1 MDFEAFC
8 NQNVST
14 LPESL
19 QQYDGCS
26 NIRFEGVIFES
37 FSLRNWKISAT
48 FSNVTFQELNFTN
61 VVFQDCEFKNCRIQQ
76 VWFDSTYLVNSTWEE
91 VALESVMFSS
101 SDICGVVAR
110 NTSIEGL
117 VTMSNVNVSN
127 WRIYNETEVNTT
139 LFQQLVDTDSNV
151 TCLNTMGY
159 GDVRC
164 GEAHDNRVYRD
175 NFFVAAS
182 ALPGNLVSATAVY
195 FLRRNYWLGELC
207 GVCRCVWGGGACVCV
222 CV

>member
-14 LPESL
+14 LPDSL

-26 NIRFEGVIFES
+26 NTRFEGVIFES
-37 FSLRNWKISAT
+37 FSLRNWKISAM

-61 VVFQDCEFKNCRIQQ
+61 VAFQDCEFKNCRIQQ

-91 VALESVMFSS
+91 VTLESVTFSS

-117 VTMSNVNVSN
+117 V
-127 WRIYNETEVNTT
+127 IYNETQVNTT

-207 GVCRCVWGGGACVCV
+207 GVCVGGGCMCVCV
-222 CV
+222 CVERG